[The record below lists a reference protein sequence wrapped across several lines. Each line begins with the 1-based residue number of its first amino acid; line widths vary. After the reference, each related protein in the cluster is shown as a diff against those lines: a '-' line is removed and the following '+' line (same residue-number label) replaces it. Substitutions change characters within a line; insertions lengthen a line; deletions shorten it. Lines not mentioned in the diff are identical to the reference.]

1 MRTKQASKVIRV
13 GADSAKWIRQQ
24 KAKRLA
30 RGAPASDAAIVADLV
45 LLAQG
50 KISKV

>member
-1 MRTKQASKVIRV
+1 MPAKQASKVIRV
-13 GADSAKWIRQQ
+13 SVDSAKWIRNK
-24 KAKRLA
+24 KAERLK

-50 KISKV
+50 KISRV

>member
-1 MRTKQASKVIRV
+1 MPKQKSSTIRV
-13 GADSAKWIRQQ
+13 AADSAKWIRQQ

>member
-1 MRTKQASKVIRV
+1 MPERKTIRV
-13 GADSAKWIRQQ
+13 NADDAKWIRKE
-24 KAKRLA
+24 KAKRLS